1 MKRVV
6 LLLLVLLAAPA
17 WAQILTKEPVPGLIY
32 RFERDPIRGINYNAI
47 RISKSE
53 ESLQLLP
60 KLAWRTDAASGRQIR
75 GETVSGIARSH
86 RALAAINADF
96 FPMSGLNG
104 RIPLNL
110 TVRDR
115 EVFTT
120 PFPRRSVFAW
130 GSDFAQIGF
139 PQMEITMRIEGR
151 AQPLRINGID
161 NFAKRNWLTIYTD
174 RMQRVEAEP
183 GATYVLVEIF
193 EGSWTVSGTVEGVI
207 MRKFTSPEP
216 PVVPQGHAILVA
228 LGSRVLDIATME
240 AGYPVKFTLR
250 TTGIDWERAKHA
262 IGGGP
267 QLVTDG
273 RVNVDWQFQNFSAG
287 WGANVAHP
295 RTAIGSTADGHIWIV
310 TADGRQPMSRGVSLG
325 DLARYMISLGC
336 RQAMN
341 LDGGGSTAMSLM
353 GMLVN
358 RPSDGSERRVAN
370 ALVVMGEWPEVST
383 LAMAIEAPAELS
395 VGGSAQL
402 RVVDAEGAVLGPRD
416 VIWSLPFGP
425 AWIDQTGTLRGTA
438 EGTAI
443 VRAFARGQLLNANV
457 IVRRPVPAAPGN

>member
-1 MKRVV
+1 MKRTF
-6 LLLLVLLAAPA
+6 LALVALLASPA
-17 WAQILTKEPVPGLIY
+17 WSQIITKEPVPGLIY
-32 RFERDPIRGINYNAI
+32 RYERDPIRGINYNAI
-47 RISKSE
+47 RISNSDE
-53 ESLQLLP
+53 RLQLLP
-60 KLAWRTDAASGRQIR
+60 KLAWRTDAATGRQTR
-75 GETVSGIARSH
+75 GETVSGIARAH

-110 TVRDR
+110 TVRDG
-115 EVFTT
+115 EVLTT

-130 GSDFAQIGF
+130 GPDFAQIGF
-139 PQMEITMRIEGR
+139 PKMEITMRIEGR
-151 AQPLRINGID
+151 AQPLQINGID
-161 NFAKRNWLTIYTD
+161 NFAKQNWLTVYTD
-174 RMQRVEAEP
+174 RMQQVESVP
-183 GATYVLVEIF
+183 GATYVLIEIF

-207 MRKFTSPEP
+207 LRKFTSSEP
-216 PVVPQGHAILVA
+216 PAVPKGHAILVA
-228 LGSRVLDIATME
+228 TGSRVLDIATME
-240 AGYPVKFTLR
+240 SGYPVKFTLR
-250 TTGIDWERAKHA
+250 TSGINWERAKHA

-273 RVNVDWQFQNFSAG
+273 RVNVDWQFQNFSPG
-287 WGANVAHP
+287 WGANDAHP

-341 LDGGGSTAMSLM
+341 LDGGGSTAMSLL

-370 ALVVMGEWPEVST
+370 ALVVMGEWPEAST
-383 LAMAIEAPAELS
+383 LAMAIEAPAELR
-395 VGGSAQL
+395 VGDTAQL
-402 RVVDAEGAVLGPRD
+402 RVVDAEGTILGPRD

-425 AWIDQTGTLRGTA
+425 GWIDQLGTLRGTA
-438 EGTAI
+438 EGTAM
-443 VRAFARGQLLNANV
+443 VRAFARGQSLSANV
-457 IVRRPVPAAPGN
+457 IIRSSVTAAPSN